1 MDGSVSTSKIACSVG
16 RWLIDNGLAKL
27 FALARP
33 LLLYDD
39 GNASWM
45 DAWDMSDWRIRRDAP
60 TSRRIHKCGNPL
72 VVEVS
77 EPTDEALLDGLQR
90 AAFGYFLKAVN
101 PANGLIADNSRPNS
115 PVSIAVVGFALSSYV
130 VAVERGWLA
139 RADGV
144 ERSLAALR
152 FFRDSD
158 QSGSPEATGYKGFY
172 YHFLD
177 LHTGARVWRSELSMI
192 DTALLIAG
200 ALTASM
206 YFDGNI
212 PDEIELRELVDMLF
226 RRIDWRW
233 AQDGGATLR
242 QGWKPECGFL
252 HYGWEGY
259 NEAIVLYVLAL
270 GSPTHP
276 LKGDGYHAW
285 TATYQWENLYG
296 HDFLYG
302 GPLFVHQYS
311 HAWIDFRGI
320 RDRFMREKRCDYF
333 ENSRRATLVQREY
346 AQRNPSEFAGYDEHC
361 WGLTACDGPSDELP
375 DVTGEARRFFG
386 YAARGV
392 PYGPDDG
399 TVAGWASLASLPF
412 APEIALDAARN
423 MHRRYPEMLS
433 ESRYASGFNPSL
445 ATADHRAWVSRGHF
459 GLDQGILV
467 MMIENHCSGLI
478 WRLMRACPYMRAGLR
493 HAGFRGG
500 WL

>member
-1 MDGSVSTSKIACSVG
+1 MRVRAIYPSLQAG
-16 RWLIDNGLAKL
+16 
-27 FALARP
+27 
-33 LLLYDD
+33 
-39 GNASWM
+39 
-45 DAWDMSDWRIRRDAP
+45 
-60 TSRRIHKCGNPL
+60 
-72 VVEVS
+72 
-77 EPTDEALLDGLQR
+77 LLDGLQR
-90 AAFGYFLKAVN
+90 AAFGYFLQAVN
-101 PANGLIADNSRPNS
+101 PANGLIADNSRANS
-115 PVSIAVVGFALSSYV
+115 PVSIAVVGFALSSYP

-139 RADGV
+139 RADAV

-346 AQRNPSEFAGYDEHC
+346 AQRNPSEFSGYDEHC

-375 DVTGEARRFFG
+375 DVTGEPRRFFG